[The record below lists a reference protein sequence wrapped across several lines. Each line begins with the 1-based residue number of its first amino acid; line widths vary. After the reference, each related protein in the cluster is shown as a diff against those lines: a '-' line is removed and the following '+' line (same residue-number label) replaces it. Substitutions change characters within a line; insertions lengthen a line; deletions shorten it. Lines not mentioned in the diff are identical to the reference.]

1 MNDQLGII
9 KATILPAIT
18 GAISFLFGVPVAVL
32 IAAFAGSWMAVAVSA
47 STTFA
52 RSALAI
58 FCGTVASG
66 YLTPAAL
73 HFMGEMPQRPAAAI
87 LGFFAVHKP
96 SRDWLIEKVKSW
108 FKQ

>member
-1 MNDQLGII
+1 MLEHSISI
-9 KATILPAIT
+9 KTIGPAIA
-18 GAISFLFGVPVAVL
+18 GAVSFLFGVQLAVM
-32 IAAFAGSWMAVAVSA
+32 IAAFAGAWMGVAISEK
-47 STTFA
+47 TTFA

-58 FCGTVASG
+58 FCGTVAAG

-108 FKQ
+108 FNR